1 MRLTPTSGKFR
12 TTTAIAVSPLST
24 SLCVSVCVCHACA
37 DNCGKSMAQKFNWQ
51 QHYKRRQTDRQ
62 EAEKRRLGS
71 PSAKI
76 ATPTAAGSDYEN
88 AGRQG
93 VKQSTRD
100 KAQGTGHRASGTR
113 HSACAKGSRAN
124 KGDGGGSRLTA
135 ISAGCTRPRAA

>member
-1 MRLTPTSGKFR
+1 
-12 TTTAIAVSPLST
+12 
-24 SLCVSVCVCHACA
+24 
-37 DNCGKSMAQKFNWQ
+37 MAQKFNWQ

-100 KAQGTGHRASGTR
+100 NAQGIGHRAHGTAPAPKDR
-113 HSACAKGSRAN
+113 GQTKA
-124 KGDGGGSRLTA
+124 TA
-135 ISAGCTRPRAA
+135 AAAD